1 MTTTLKK
8 LAEIAGGEVIG
19 DASVTVDAIT
29 LDSRAVES
37 EHLFAAV
44 PGTRAHGAEFA
55 AQTSAKAVLT
65 DARGVEILT
74 ASSAEAGAE
83 GTEGVEGAQVKAF
96 DRPIIVVD
104 DIRAVLGDVSA
115 EIYGHPTKQLTVI
128 GVTGTSGKTTTTY
141 LLETGLLA
149 AGYSTGLIGTT
160 GTRINREP
168 IETKLTTPEA
178 PTLQELFSR
187 MVEEGVSHV
196 VMEVSSHA
204 LELGRVNGVDFA
216 VGGFTNLSQDHLDF
230 HPTMEEYFAAKSALF
245 IGDGAAR
252 HSVVCIN
259 DEWGERLADMVD
271 AAGGPL
277 TAVSTTGAISHAGEK
292 AAAVEADV
300 MLRERTRELLVPGTV
315 VAWQHSVE
323 TTGEQHVALEIN
335 PSRDTEVIQAE
346 LARSFDFRL
355 PLPGEFNIAN
365 AALAVGMASAAG
377 IDLDIFISALT
388 KVAVPG
394 RMQRIDEGQDFV
406 AVVDYAHKPAAIEAV
421 LDTLRSQLEAASA
434 ASSGVAAG
442 DEAAAGRIG
451 VVVGA
456 GGDRDSSKRGLMGA
470 AAAKRADFVVVTDD
484 NPRTED
490 PAPIRAAVIAGAR
503 EGAQDSGREVEII
516 EVASRAEAID
526 AVVNWAQTGDAVIV
540 VGKGHEVGQLVGETM
555 HHFDDREEVSRA
567 LQSKR
572 AARLNAA
579 EDSNG
584 RQK

>member
-8 LAEIAGGEVIG
+8 LAEIAGGEIIG

-65 DARGVEILT
+65 DARGVELLT
-74 ASSAEAGAE
+74 TTTTSSAAADAE
-83 GTEGVEGAQVKAF
+83 GIEGPETKTF

-168 IETKLTTPEA
+168 VETKLTTPEA
-178 PTLQELFSR
+178 PTLQELFAR
-187 MVEEGVSHV
+187 MVEQGVSHV

-204 LELGRVNGVDFA
+204 LELGRVNGVEFA

-245 IGDGAAR
+245 IGEGAAR

-277 TAVSTTGAISHAGEK
+277 TAVSTTGAISHAGEEG
-292 AAAVEADV
+292 AAAEADV

-315 VAWQHSVE
+315 VAWQQSVE

-355 PLPGEFNIAN
+355 PLPGDFNIAN

-421 LDTLRSQLEAASA
+421 LDTLRSQLDAATASEATSP
-434 ASSGVAAG
+434 
-442 DEAAAGRIG
+442 EAVPGRIG

-490 PAPIRAAVIAGAR
+490 PALIRAAVIAGAR
-503 EGAQDSGREVEII
+503 DGAQDSGRDVEII
-516 EVASRAEAID
+516 EVPSRADAID

-584 RQK
+584 RQE